1 MTEHQI
7 DRLWIVVA
15 LIWVV
20 GMVMLFTVGC
30 AKPKIVVAPVETIEP
45 IRPEPRYLL
54 APPEPL
60 WKLPSGLAGC
70 SVQER
75 THYSDGTWR
84 IILECSDSYK
94 LVKR

>member
-1 MTEHQI
+1 MTEQQI
-7 DRLWIVVA
+7 DRLWVVVT
-15 LIWVV
+15 LIWLVAILA
-20 GMVMLFTVGC
+20 MFTIGC
-30 AKPKIVVAPVETIEP
+30 AKPKIVVAPVEP

-84 IILECSDSYK
+84 IILSCSDAYR
-94 LVKR
+94 LVYR